1 MTNSYNKNIHN
12 VNLEYIKPLYSPEK
26 FIDMIPVKPE
36 QIHTVYKSRDE
47 IQNIIDGKSEK
58 LLLIVGPCSIHDVQ
72 SCLEYANKL
81 KNISEKVKDKILIIM
96 RVYFE
101 KPRTTTGWKG
111 FINDPNLNDT
121 FDVHDGLRKARG
133 FLNQVLHIGLPAGT
147 EFLDP
152 FIPQYYADLI
162 SWGAIGARTVESQT
176 HRQLSSGLSMPI
188 GFKNGTGGT
197 VQIALEAII
206 TAQNQHVFL
215 GIDEKGQASVVKTK
229 GNAYGHLI
237 LRGGKNGTNYDEK
250 SINTAVELLNKNNLN
265 SQLIVDCSHGNSNK
279 DHRNQSKVFKSV
291 LNQKI
296 NGQKSIFGI
305 MLESHLNPG
314 NQDLSSDTKNLEY
327 GVSITDECIGWDETS
342 ELIQWAYNKL

>member
-26 FIDMIPVKPE
+26 FIDMVPVKPE
-36 QIHTVYKSRDE
+36 QIHTVYKSRNE
-47 IQNIIDGKSEK
+47 IQNNIDGKSEK

-72 SCLEYANKL
+72 ACLEYANKL
-81 KNISEKVKDKILIIM
+81 KNISEKVKDKILIVM

-197 VQIALEAII
+197 VQIALDAIV

-215 GIDEKGQASVVKTK
+215 GIDEKGQASVVQTK

-250 SINTAVELLNKNNLN
+250 SVKNAVELLNKNNLN
-265 SQLIVDCSHGNSNK
+265 SKLIIDCSHGNSNK
-279 DHRNQSKVFKSV
+279 DFRNQSKVFKSV
-291 LNQKI
+291 VNQKI

-305 MLESHLNPG
+305 MLESHLNEG
-314 NQDLSSDTKNLEY
+314 IQNLTSDTKNLKY

>member
-26 FIDMIPVKPE
+26 FIDMVPVKPE
-36 QIHTVYKSRDE
+36 QIHTVYKSRNE

-72 SCLEYANKL
+72 ACLEYANKL
-81 KNISEKVKDKILIIM
+81 KNISEKVKDKILIVM

-197 VQIALEAII
+197 VQIALDAIV

-215 GIDEKGQASVVKTK
+215 GIDEKGQASVVQTK

-250 SINTAVELLNKNNLN
+250 SVKNAVELLNKNNLN
-265 SQLIVDCSHGNSNK
+265 SKLIIDCSHGNSNK
-279 DHRNQSKVFKSV
+279 DFRNQSKVFKSV
-291 LNQKI
+291 VNQKI

-305 MLESHLNPG
+305 MLESHLNEG
-314 NQDLSSDTKNLEY
+314 NQNLISDTKNLKY

>member
-26 FIDMIPVKPE
+26 FIDMVPVKPE
-36 QIHTVYKSRDE
+36 QIHTVYKSRNE
-47 IQNIIDGKSEK
+47 IQNIIDGESEK

-72 SCLEYANKL
+72 ACLEYANKL
-81 KNISEKVKDKILIIM
+81 KNISEKVKDKILIVM

-197 VQIALEAII
+197 VQIALDAIV

-215 GIDEKGQASVVKTK
+215 GIDEKGQASVVQTK

-250 SINTAVELLNKNNLN
+250 SVKNAVELLNKNKLN
-265 SQLIVDCSHGNSNK
+265 SKLIIDCSHGNSNK
-279 DHRNQSKVFKSV
+279 DFRNQSKVFKSV
-291 LNQKI
+291 VNQKI

-305 MLESHLNPG
+305 MLESHLNEG
-314 NQDLSSDTKNLEY
+314 NQNLISDTKNLKY

>member
-26 FIDMIPVKPE
+26 FIDMVPVKPE
-36 QIHTVYKSRDE
+36 QIHTVYKSRNE

-72 SCLEYANKL
+72 ACLEYANKL
-81 KNISEKVKDKILIIM
+81 KDISEKVKDKILIVM

-197 VQIALEAII
+197 VQIALDAIV

-215 GIDEKGQASVVKTK
+215 GIDEKGQASVVQTK

-250 SINTAVELLNKNNLN
+250 SVKNAVELLNKNNLN
-265 SQLIVDCSHGNSNK
+265 SKLIIDCSHGNSNK
-279 DHRNQSKVFKSV
+279 DFRNQSKVFKSIV
-291 LNQKI
+291 NQKI

-305 MLESHLNPG
+305 MLESHLNEG
-314 NQDLSSDTKNLEY
+314 NQNLTSDTKNLKY